1 MNRVLLAI
9 TLMIT
14 ACLSSQAKRLEF
26 PLWPDSTAD
35 RNEVPVLYVYPAQKP
50 NGTAIVMCPGGG
62 YHKLAMDHEG
72 RDMAKWFN
80 SLGITYAVLKYT
92 LPLGNHTLPLADA
105 EQAMRIMRSHA
116 EEWGIRPN
124 SLGIMGASAGGH
136 LASTLA
142 THYTSPLTR
151 PDFQILFYPVITME
165 EGLTHKG
172 SRDNLLGTEPTP
184 ALVTLFSN
192 ELQVTGETP
201 KAFIMA
207 STDDR
212 TVPVENSL
220 RYYTALI
227 RNGVGASMHLYPT
240 GGHGWGYNDSF
251 IYKRDWTGELEKWLR
266 TEIIAPQ

>member
-1 MNRVLLAI
+1 MNRILLAI
-9 TLMIT
+9 TVMLT
-14 ACLSSQAKRLEF
+14 ACLSAQAKCLEI
-26 PLWPDSTAD
+26 PLWPDSVTDSASA
-35 RNEVPVLYVYPAQKP
+35 PILYVYPAQKP

-62 YHKLAMDHEG
+62 YHKLAMAHEG

-80 SLGITYAVLKYT
+80 SMGITYAVLKYT
-92 LPLGNHTLPLADA
+92 LPHGDRTLPLADA

-116 EEWGIRPN
+116 EEWGISPN

-142 THYTSPLTR
+142 THYSSPLTR

-165 EGLTHKG
+165 AGVTHKAT
-172 SRDNLLGTEPTP
+172 RENLLGAAPSAE
-184 ALVTLFSN
+184 LINLFSN
-192 ELQVTGETP
+192 ELQVNARTP
-201 KAFIMA
+201 KAFIIA

-220 RYYTALI
+220 RYYSALVK
-227 RNGVGASMHLYPT
+227 NGVGASMHLYPT